1 LSEDSGS
8 RPPGPLG
15 RFGNQRAYQRD
26 RIGFLL
32 RNQREY
38 GDVFSFS
45 DVSTVVLDPALIQ
58 QLHARTNAEFASE
71 VSMFSGKGRFERL
84 LSTIPTTMAARRKGW
99 RGVNRSASARHAARL
114 VDAFDRV
121 MKETGGREVDANDVM
136 MRVAGFAVA
145 DFAFGGDGRD
155 VAPIVDA
162 VDRAVR
168 ATQVLMD
175 RPYRLPS
182 WLATPGRV
190 RMRRGAQGLRE
201 AIADHVAARW
211 DLPPE
216 DGPRDLLDVFLDSSP
231 GDPEHVHMPLNLML
245 RAGYGAPGAAL
256 TWAARQLATHPEHA
270 RALRDEAESLG
281 DPTVAERPLAE
292 AFVKEVLRMYPP
304 SWLGGREVAAPAEL
318 GGWRFEAGEQ
328 VMFSPYVVHRDPRW
342 WDRPEEFL
350 PERWEGPDS
359 PYARHAYIPF
369 GAGPR
374 ICIGNQLA
382 MMELTLNVSR
392 LAHRYDIELANPD
405 VPMVPQTILRPL
417 GLRAIFA
424 PV

>member
-1 LSEDSGS
+1 LSEDRSP
-8 RPPGPLG
+8 RPPGPQG
-15 RFGNQRAYQRD
+15 RFGNEREYERD

-32 RNQREY
+32 RCQQRY

-71 VSMFSGKGRFERL
+71 VSMFSDRGRFEWL
-84 LSTIPTTMAARRKGW
+84 LSTVPTTMATRRKGW
-99 RGVNRSASARHAARL
+99 RGVNRSASAQHAVRL

-121 MKETGGREVDANDVM
+121 LKEAEGRDTDVNDLM
-136 MRVAGFAVA
+136 MRAAGFAVA

-168 ATQVLMD
+168 ATQVIMD

-190 RMRRGAQGLRE
+190 RMRRGAEGLRE
-201 AIADHVAARW
+201 AIADRVEARR
-211 DLPPE
+211 DLPAE
-216 DGPRDLLDVFLDSSP
+216 DGPRDLLDVFLESSP
-231 GDPEHVHMPLNLML
+231 DGPEHLHIPLNLML

-256 TWAARQLATHPEHA
+256 TWAARQLAMQPEHA
-270 RALRDEAESLG
+270 RDLREEAESIG

-304 SWLGGREVAAPAEL
+304 SWFGGREVTAPATL
-318 GGWRFEAGEQ
+318 GDWRFGAGEQ
-328 VMFSPYVVHRDPRW
+328 IMFSPYVVHRDPRW
-342 WDRPEEFL
+342 WDRPERFL
-350 PERWEGPDS
+350 PERWTGPES
-359 PYARHAYIPF
+359 PHARHAYIPF

-374 ICIGNQLA
+374 ICIGNQLG

-392 LAHRYDIELANPD
+392 LAHRYDVELVNPD

-417 GLRAIFA
+417 GLRARFK